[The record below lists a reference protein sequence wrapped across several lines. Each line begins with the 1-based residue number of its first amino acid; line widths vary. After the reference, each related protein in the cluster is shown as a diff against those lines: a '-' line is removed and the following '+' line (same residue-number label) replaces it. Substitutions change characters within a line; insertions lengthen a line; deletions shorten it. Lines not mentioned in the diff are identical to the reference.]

1 MASLLVGDEP
11 MLAETISL
19 LFLPGCMLLSSL
31 LVYKATKKKKLNNKN
46 LNKLLYFG
54 QRSENLAVNADQK
67 S

>member
-1 MASLLVGDEP
+1 

-31 LVYKATKKKKLNNKN
+31 LVYKATKKKKKSNNKN

-54 QRSENLAVNADQK
+54 QKSENLAVNADQK